1 MERIMVV
8 GISAGA
14 GKSTFA
20 RQLGGALGLK
30 VVHLD
35 TLYWKPGWV
44 EAPTEEF
51 REAQRQAV
59 QGKNWIIEGNYTD
72 SIDIRMERA
81 DTIIYLELPLYVCLY
96 RVVKRRIMNAGKT
109 RLDMTAGCNEKLDWD
124 FLKFILST
132 YYPRKKKMQKRF
144 ADFKGRGENKNVIEL
159 NSKQKIRT
167 FLAELENGKTDKNL
181 KGISP

>member
-20 RQLGGALGLK
+20 RRLGEILGFP

-44 EAPTEEF
+44 EAPVQEF
-51 REAQRQAV
+51 RAAQEKAV
-59 QGKNWIIEGNYTD
+59 QEESWIMEGNYSDTFE
-72 SIDIRMERA
+72 IRMRCA
-81 DTIIYLELPLYVCLY
+81 DTLIYLELPLYVCLF
-96 RVVKRRIMNAGKT
+96 RVMKRRVMNAGKT
-109 RLDMTAGCNEKLDWD
+109 RPDMTPGCKEKIDWD
-124 FLKFILST
+124 FLKFILTT

-144 ADFKGRGENKNVIEL
+144 GDFKGIDENNMVIEL
-159 NSKQKIRT
+159 KSKREIRQ
-167 FLAELENGKTDKNL
+167 FLENLEARKT
-181 KGISP
+181 SRA